1 MEDARGGLSCRRD
14 ILAYV
19 SVRSRVVG
27 AARRTALEVVGWTL
41 VAAGIAMLA
50 LPGPGLLTVV
60 AGLVVLSQQYDWAKR
75 QLGPIK
81 VQAYRA
87 AREGVET
94 WPRIIASALA
104 ACVVMGMGVLVIVRP
119 DAPDWFPLDEQWWLP
134 GGLVGGVSIIVS
146 GLIGLGLLA
155 YSVRRFRYT
164 TVPGVE
170 DPVDPPP
177 ERGDGP
183 GKVTPGRP

>member
-1 MEDARGGLSCRRD
+1 M
-14 ILAYV
+14 
-19 SVRSRVVG
+19 RSRVVG
-27 AARRTALEVVGWTL
+27 AARRTALEVLGWTL

-60 AGLVVLSQQYDWAKR
+60 AGLMVLSQQYEWARR
-75 QLGPIK
+75 QLVPIK

-87 AREGVET
+87 AKEGVET

-104 ACVVMGMGVLVIVRP
+104 ALTVMGVGVLVIVRP
-119 DAPDWFPLDEQWWLP
+119 PAPGWFPLDERWWLP
-134 GGLVGGVSIIVS
+134 GGPFGGVSIIVS

-164 TVPGVE
+164 VVPGVQE
-170 DPVDPPP
+170 PISSAP
-177 ERGDGP
+177 EQSDD
-183 GKVTPGRP
+183 